1 MVPAMAERFTMEV
14 TAQAA
19 DIDEVEH
26 VSNLVYVRWIQD
38 VAVAHSAAV
47 GWSFQRYRE
56 FGAIFVVRRHE
67 LDYITPVMLG
77 QVVRLETWIDSW
89 RAASCV
95 RRTELYRAHDNVV
108 VARGATTWAF
118 MRFAEGR
125 PQRIPEEILRQM
137 GPAATPS
144 P

>member
-1 MVPAMAERFTMEV
+1 MADRFALEV
-14 TAQAA
+14 TAQPA
-19 DIDEVEH
+19 DIDEVDH

-56 FGAIFVVRRHE
+56 VGAIFVVRRHE
-67 LDYITPVMLG
+67 IDYITPVTLG
-77 QVVRLETWIDSW
+77 QTVRLETWIDSW

-95 RRTELYRAHDNVV
+95 RRTELFRAHDNAL

-118 MRFAEGR
+118 IRFAEGR

-137 GPAATPS
+137 GPAT
-144 P
+144 